1 MATRDFKFS
10 NGDSVIETVTGFSGI
25 ITGSV
30 YYLTGCNQY
39 LVVGKSKDGAEAPS
53 VWYDEGRLVLAEA
66 AVVECSDVTA
76 DDNGCDMAPSIG
88 RRGA

>member
-10 NGDSVIETVTGFSGI
+10 NGDSVIETVTGYSGT

-53 VWYDEGRLVLAEA
+53 VWYDEGRLKLAAAQVLEPA
-66 AVVECSDVTA
+66 DVST
-76 DDNGCDMAPSIG
+76 DDNGCDAPPSCG

>member
-10 NGDSVIETVTGFSGI
+10 NGDSVIETVTGYGGT

-39 LVVGKSKDGAEAPS
+39 LVVGKSKDGQEAPS
-53 VWYDEGRLVLAEA
+53 VWYDEGRLKLVSS
-66 AVVECSDVTA
+66 AVFDEEDVAA
-76 DDNGCDMAPSIG
+76 DDNGCDSVPSCG

>member
-10 NGDSVIETVTGFSGI
+10 NGDSVIETVTGFNGT

-39 LVVGKSKDGAEAPS
+39 LVVGKSKDGAEAPC
-53 VWYDEGRLVLAEA
+53 VWYDEGRLKLAAA
-66 AVVECSDVTA
+66 AVIEPTDVSA
-76 DDNGCDMAPSIG
+76 DDNGCDYLPSCG
-88 RRGA
+88 RKGA